1 MEILKTIEEVR
12 AWREKQSEIA
22 FVPTM
27 GNLHEGHLSLV
38 AKAHRCAPSV
48 IVSIFVNPLQFGE
61 GEDLENYPRTIDAD
75 IEKLI
80 NAGVSALFL
89 PSAEI
94 LYGEDAP
101 FIIVPPKSL
110 IADLCGKDRP
120 GHFEGVATVVA
131 KLFNIVNP
139 TIACFGKKD
148 YQQLKVLEA
157 MVKALNFNIQ
167 IVPVD
172 IERSAEGLALS
183 SRNGYL
189 SDAEKNH
196 ALQLVQTLQTMKM
209 EIENI
214 HQNTPQSQDQ
224 SCDQSTAETVSQKYQ
239 ALENK
244 MSQLLQTGGF
254 EVDYLTIREQSLLKV
269 ATEKDRNLIILVAAK
284 IGNTRLLDNLEVN
297 LPVSNFR

>member
-1 MEILKTIEEVR
+1 MEILKTVEEVR
-12 AWREKQSEIA
+12 AWRDAQSDVA

-38 AKAHRCAPSV
+38 AKAHSCAPSV

-61 GEDLENYPRTIDAD
+61 GEDLENYPRTIDVD
-75 IEKLI
+75 IEKLT

-89 PSAEI
+89 PTAEI
-94 LYGEDAP
+94 LYGEDEP

-139 TIACFGKKD
+139 TVACFGKKD

-172 IERSAEGLALS
+172 IERSAAGLALS

-196 ALQLVQTLQTMKM
+196 ALQLSQTLQAMKA
-209 EIENI
+209 EIEAI
-214 HQNTPQSQDQ
+214 HQNIHQSQDQ
-224 SCDQSTAETVSQKYQ
+224 STVEMVSQKYQ

-244 MSQLLQTGGF
+244 MSQLLQTSGF
-254 EVDYLTIREQSLLKV
+254 EVDYLTIREQSLLKL

-284 IGNTRLLDNLEVN
+284 VGNTRLLDNIEMDLA
-297 LPVSNFR
+297 S